1 MSGSSLQ
8 KYVLFSAR
16 TEATVIACSS
26 GSRSSRRLPTHNA
39 ARARNT
45 ATHSNSPCQALR
57 GTIPLLRAAAAA
69 AQPLS
74 LHRLFFLFPPRF
86 SSRPAS
92 PRSSAG
98 PTRKGRAERGE
109 GRGKRGGTE
118 DARARKRASQRVMC
132 ACCAPAAAA
141 AAL

>member
-26 GSRSSRRLPTHNA
+26 GSRSPRRLPTHNA

-74 LHRLFFLFPPRF
+74 LHRLFFFVSTPVLIAPCLSALFRW
-86 SSRPAS
+86 AN
-92 PRSSAG
+92 
-98 PTRKGRAERGE
+98 
-109 GRGKRGGTE
+109 
-118 DARARKRASQRVMC
+118 
-132 ACCAPAAAA
+132 
-141 AAL
+141 

>member
-16 TEATVIACSS
+16 SEATVIACSS
-26 GSRSSRRLPTHNA
+26 GSRSSRRLPTHNV

-57 GTIPLLRAAAAA
+57 GTIPLLRVAAA

-74 LHRLFFLFPPRF
+74 LHRLFPPHPG
-86 SSRPAS
+86 SH
-92 PRSSAG
+92 
-98 PTRKGRAERGE
+98 RALPL
-109 GRGKRGGTE
+109 
-118 DARARKRASQRVMC
+118 RALPLAN
-132 ACCAPAAAA
+132 
-141 AAL
+141 

>member
-16 TEATVIACSS
+16 SEATVIACSS
-26 GSRSSRRLPTHNA
+26 GSRSSRRLPTHNV

-74 LHRLFFLFPPRF
+74 LHRLFFFFVSTPVLIAPCLSALFHW
-86 SSRPAS
+86 AN
-92 PRSSAG
+92 
-98 PTRKGRAERGE
+98 
-109 GRGKRGGTE
+109 
-118 DARARKRASQRVMC
+118 
-132 ACCAPAAAA
+132 
-141 AAL
+141 